1 VAGLANKTQGY
12 QVTLAAFD
20 STARTKAVKFH
31 VSLTFVY
38 RALAIGL
45 SLSLVPLTIDYLGIE
60 QFGVWMVILSVMIWV
75 TFFDI
80 GLGHGLRNKLA
91 EALAAN
97 DIGLARKYVSTACLA
112 ISFIAFTFFVILA
125 FAVPFAPWDK
135 IFNTTAVSNPE
146 LAKVVFVI
154 GTFVLLNFVLL
165 LSNQVFFAYQ
175 KASFAALQPVLL
187 NFFVLVA
194 VLVLTHHAPGN
205 LFYLALFYGLSMTLS
220 SFLLLSYFV
229 KKHSEVMPSVKY
241 IDLSKI
247 KELTSLG
254 VKFFIIQIASLVIFT
269 TDNMIITQVLGP
281 EYVTPYAVVF
291 NLFSI
296 ITIGHTILVTPLWSA
311 YTDAYSKGDIRWI
324 RSVLKKLNLLMIPVV
339 IVVLLLVLFARDI
352 ISIWVGPEI
361 EVSNLLVKFMGVFVV
376 VSVWSNIYA
385 YFVNGIGKVKP
396 QLFSSIVAALINIPL
411 SVYFAEFLGMGPSG
425 VILGTIASLSLFA
438 IIGPIQTY
446 LILRPPIDFCIN
458 NGKVHRAHG
467 RSDA

>member
-1 VAGLANKTQGY
+1 MAGVDNKTQEH
-12 QVTLAAFD
+12 QVKLATFD
-20 STARTKAVKFH
+20 STARTKAVKLH
-31 VSLTFVY
+31 VSITFVY

-45 SLSLVPLTIDYLGIE
+45 SLLLVPLTIDYLGIE
-60 QFGVWMVILSVMIWV
+60 QFGVWMVILSVMTWI

-91 EALAAN
+91 EALATN
-97 DIGLARKYVSTACLA
+97 NISLARKYVSTACLA
-112 ISFIAFTFFVILA
+112 ISLIALTFFVILA
-125 FAVPFAPWDK
+125 FAVPFAPWDA
-135 IFNTTAVSNPE
+135 IFNTTAISSSE
-146 LAKVVFVI
+146 LASVVFVI
-154 GTFVLLNFVLL
+154 GFFVLLNFVLS
-165 LSNQVFFAYQ
+165 LSNQIFFAYQ

-205 LFYLALFYGLSMTLS
+205 LFYLAFFYGLSMTLS
-220 SFLLLSYFV
+220 SLLLVSYFV
-229 KKHSEVMPSVKY
+229 KKHSEIVPSVKY

-247 KELTSLG
+247 KDVTSLG
-254 VKFFIIQIASLVIFT
+254 VKFFIIQIATLIIFA

-291 NLFSI
+291 KLFSV

-311 YTDAYSKGDIRWI
+311 YTDAYAKGDIRWI

-361 EVSNLLVKFMGVFVV
+361 EISNLLVILMGVFVV

-385 YFVNGIGKVKP
+385 YFVNGIGQVKP

-411 SVYFAEFLGMGPSG
+411 SVYFAEFLGMGLSG

-446 LILRPPIDFCIN
+446 FILKSN
-458 NGKVHRAHG
+458 NLTNDIESGG
-467 RSDA
+467 RQV